1 MEGVKINLDIDDTV
15 KPKFFKP
22 HSVPF
27 TIRKKVEAEL
37 NRLQSTG
44 VISPI
49 KSSSQWASTNSSCGK
64 KDGRVRICRDFKVI
78 VNRTSPTESYPLP
91 VIDDLMAD
99 LAGGKYFSK
108 LMLTCSYLWMRNPLS
123 F

>member
-49 KSSSQWASTNSSCGK
+49 KSSSQWAAP
-64 KDGRVRICRDFKVI
+64 I
-78 VNRTSPTESYPLP
+78 VLVAKRMVGYEY
-91 VIDDLMAD
+91 
-99 LAGGKYFSK
+99 AGISR
-108 LMLTCSYLWMRNPLS
+108 S
-123 F
+123 